1 MSKSSLGRTLTA
13 LVMVLAL
20 AGTTNLVAQRAKIG
34 VGGGPTIPMGD
45 FGDSFKTGWHG
56 QVNVLFDLPALPFDI
71 RVDGQYGEHKVDAS
85 VSSDKAKLITGMVGA
100 QLPLGPP
107 GSPAKPYLTG
117 GVGITNFDFDSG
129 SPGVSG
135 SSSDFMI
142 GGGGGV
148 TFSVGS
154 VSLFVEARLM
164 NVFSEGSSTTFLP
177 ITGGILFGGK

>member
-1 MSKSSLGRTLTA
+1 MSKSSLGRTLAA

-45 FGDSFKTGWHG
+45 FGDAFKTGWHG

-71 RVDGQYGEHKVDAS
+71 RVDGQYGQHKLDVSGSDA
-85 VSSDKAKLITGMVGA
+85 KAKLITGMVGA

-117 GVGITNFDFDSG
+117 GVGITNFDDSG
-129 SPGVSG
+129 SPGSSV
-135 SSSDFMI
+135 SSSDFVI

-154 VSLFVEARLM
+154 VSLFVEARIM
-164 NVFSEGSSTTFLP
+164 NAFTEGSSTTFLP

>member
-1 MSKSSLGRTLTA
+1 VSGS
-13 LVMVLAL
+13 
-20 AGTTNLVAQRAKIG
+20 
-34 VGGGPTIPMGD
+34 
-45 FGDSFKTGWHG
+45 
-56 QVNVLFDLPALPFDI
+56 
-71 RVDGQYGEHKVDAS
+71 DA
-85 VSSDKAKLITGMVGA
+85 KAKLITGMVGA

-129 SPGVSG
+129 SPGISG

-148 TFSVGS
+148 MFSLGS
-154 VSLFVEARLM
+154 LSLFVEARIM
-164 NVFSEGSSTTFLP
+164 NAFTENSSTTFLP